1 MSRPL
6 RSWLVRALLLGTA
19 LCTLNSRTAAAGPVT
34 DVGSDARRMLGEDLP
49 AYAAAP
55 ASWKAAGWV
64 RLGVGGAMVGLV
76 ALGDDAVRAAVADRN
91 TSFTRRVAGA
101 VRSLG
106 DVFGLGGL
114 SAAAVYG
121 TGVLTGSER
130 WRGLGF
136 EMLEAAAFA
145 SLTVAPLKVAVGR
158 SRPGQGEGPWSFRWL
173 RGGVGGA
180 HSSFPSHHAALA
192 FSLAGVVS
200 ARVDGAVWWAWSLAG
215 LVAAS
220 RVHDEAH
227 WASDVVAGALVGAA
241 VGRWVAG
248 RRDRSRFSW
257 MLWTGRGRVG
267 AVCRVA
273 F

>member
-1 MSRPL
+1 VSRLL
-6 RSWLVRALLLGTA
+6 RGGFARGLLQGTV
-19 LCTLNSRTAAAGPVT
+19 LCTLGLGVAAAGPVGHVAS
-34 DVGSDARRMLGEDLP
+34 DVRRMVREDLP
-49 AYAAAP
+49 DYAATP

-64 RLGVGGAMVGLV
+64 RLGVGGAAVGLV
-76 ALGDDAVRAAVADRN
+76 ALGDDAVRAAVADRD
-91 TSFTRRVAGA
+91 TAFTRRVAGA

-114 SAAAVYG
+114 SAVAAYG
-121 TGVLTGSER
+121 AGVLTGSGSLR
-130 WRGLGF
+130 ALGF

-145 SLTVAPLKVAVGR
+145 SLTVAALKVAVGR

-180 HSSFPSHHAALA
+180 HGSFPSQHAALA
-192 FSLAGVVS
+192 FSLAEVVS
-200 ARVDGAVWWAWSLAG
+200 TRVDGAGWWAWPLAG

-220 RVHDEAH
+220 RVHDDVH
-227 WASDVVAGALVGAA
+227 WASDVAAGALVGAA

-248 RRDRSRFSW
+248 RRDRPRISW
-257 MLWTGRGRVG
+257 IPWPGRGRVG